1 MKDRIREVMESLQM
15 SQKDFAQFTGISEG
29 SLSGIFNDRT
39 RPTVQMIESIHDRLP
54 NISVEWL
61 LFGIGS
67 MYKKNDD
74 DGTPS
79 LEPNVVDH
87 SVVSTSHSVQQA
99 PSLFESQQR
108 TSNNSAPQQS
118 CSEEKTVIKYID
130 KPERKITEI
139 RIFYDDQTWETF
151 EPKR

>member
-1 MKDRIREVMESLQM
+1 MKDRIREIMESLKM

-74 DGTPS
+74 GDTPS
-79 LEPNVVDH
+79 MAPNVVDH
-87 SVVSTSHSVQQA
+87 SVISTSHSVRQT
-99 PSLFESQQR
+99 PSLFESPQR
-108 TSNNSAPQQS
+108 SSDNSVPQQS
-118 CSEEKTVIKYID
+118 CGEEKTVIKYID
-130 KPERKITEI
+130 KPVRKITEI

>member
-74 DGTPS
+74 DDTPS
-79 LEPNVVDH
+79 LEPNVVGH

-99 PSLFESQQR
+99 SSLFESQQR